1 MRSNRF
7 KGGRREGE
15 ARRPGLL
22 GLGLRF
28 VIRQV
33 APVLKLGLVAA
44 FLALA
49 AWTAYTAVL
58 RSPYFRVRVVE
69 ANETAHLDR
78 RAIIERVGLGQPTNL
93 FRFDTKAAEEALLAH
108 PWVARAAVRTVL
120 PDRVEV
126 DLEERAAAGVVALE
140 SLFLVDDTGRPIVPA
155 QPTDVAELP
164 LVTGLDRRDYEVDA
178 EATRARIRDALALAR
193 QYRNSPMAAVRP
205 LSDVHL
211 APIGR
216 MELMLGRTRVVLGRD
231 RYRQKLELLNQIFTQ
246 LAERDVDAAYILLSE
261 DLERAVV
268 KEQAVDQGIGG
279 SLSLRPE
286 GGGNH
291 GVQ

>member
-1 MRSNRF
+1 MKANRF
-7 KGGRREGE
+7 TGRRG
-15 ARRPGLL
+15 AGADRAPGRLAL
-22 GLGLRF
+22 ALRF
-28 VIRQV
+28 LGRQLG
-33 APVLKLGLVAA
+33 PVVKLGLIAA
-44 FLALA
+44 FLGLA

-78 RAIIERVGLGQPTNL
+78 RAIIERIGLGQPTNL
-93 FRFDTKAAEEALLAH
+93 FRFDAKAAEDALLAH
-108 PWVARAAVRTVL
+108 PWVARAEVRTVL

-126 DLEERAAAGVVALE
+126 VIEERAAAGVVALE
-140 SLFLVDDTGRPIVPA
+140 TLFLVDDTGRPIVPA
-155 QPTDVAELP
+155 LPTDVADLP
-164 LVTGLDRRDYEVDA
+164 LVTGLNRQDYEVDA
-178 EATRARIRDALALAR
+178 EGTRARIRDALSLAR
-193 QYRNSPMAAVRP
+193 QYRNSPLATLRP

-231 RYRQKLELLNQIFTQ
+231 RHRQKLDLLNQIFAQ
-246 LAERDVDAAYILLSE
+246 LAERGVDAAYILLSE

-268 KEQAVDQGIGG
+268 KEQPIDQGIGG